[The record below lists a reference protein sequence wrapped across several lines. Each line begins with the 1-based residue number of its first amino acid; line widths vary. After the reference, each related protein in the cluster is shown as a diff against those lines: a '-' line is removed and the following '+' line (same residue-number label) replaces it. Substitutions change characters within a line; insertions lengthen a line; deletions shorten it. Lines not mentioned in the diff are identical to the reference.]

1 MLRCIGTGVLADE
14 EVNVDKC
21 KEVGDKVLCSM
32 VGKNAHDYSFHKKDQ
47 TVTLACKTAVRL
59 TIGKAKVDPQLLF
72 QRLSFVATR
81 GQYDNPQ
88 SFFKF

>member
-32 VGKNAHDYSFHKKDQ
+32 VGKNAHDYSFHRKDQ
-47 TVTLACKTAVRL
+47 AVTLVCKTAVRL
-59 TIGKAKVDPQLLF
+59 TQGNAQVDPQSAF
-72 QRLSFVATR
+72 PFHSIHH
-81 GQYDNPQ
+81 
-88 SFFKF
+88 